1 MMSADISTSYL
12 RSFSSGDPIV
22 VANHVTDD
30 FENNQMGVFGESI
43 KGKTAYIQRLKP
55 FLAKFK
61 DLRYSTSNII
71 AEAEKVALAYDMT
84 CSVDE
89 HPKENEVIDVPK
101 ESVKIIDIPSSN
113 ANPSFVVSIGS
124 SKKNHNESL

>member
-71 AEAEKVALAYDMT
+71 ADGEKVALAYDMT

-89 HPKENEVIDVPK
+89 HPIRMQGVMMITISDGLIRERSDYW
-101 ESVKIIDIPSSN
+101 DGL
-113 ANPSFVVSIGS
+113 SFLRQTGMF
-124 SKKNHNESL
+124 

>member
-89 HPKENEVIDVPK
+89 HPIRMQGVMMITISDGLIRERSDYW
-101 ESVKIIDIPSSN
+101 DGL
-113 ANPSFVVSIGS
+113 SFLRQTGMF
-124 SKKNHNESL
+124 

>member
-30 FENNQMGVFGESI
+30 FENNQMGVFGGSI

-89 HPKENEVIDVPK
+89 HPIRMQGVMMITISDGLIRERSDYW
-101 ESVKIIDIPSSN
+101 DGL
-113 ANPSFVVSIGS
+113 SFLMQTGMF
-124 SKKNHNESL
+124 

>member
-89 HPKENEVIDVPK
+89 HPIRMQGVMMITISDGLIRERSDYW
-101 ESVKIIDIPSSN
+101 DGL
-113 ANPSFVVSIGS
+113 SFLMQTGMF
-124 SKKNHNESL
+124 